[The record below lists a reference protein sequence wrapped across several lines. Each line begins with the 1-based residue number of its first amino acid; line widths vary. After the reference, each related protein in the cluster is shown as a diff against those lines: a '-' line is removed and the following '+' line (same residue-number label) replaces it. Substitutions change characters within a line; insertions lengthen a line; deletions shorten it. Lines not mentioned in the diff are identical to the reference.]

1 MWCLGLNLL
10 VKLHAL
16 HGGVVP
22 IGVTILLGLVIHH
35 VEVVASRPNLGY
47 CIPLLELFLVL
58 ILDMIEILP
67 PLGKYKYD
75 TWRILPVKCYIN
87 NSVDLQS
94 CIKNVNKHFYRR
106 CQCGSQYL
114 LSVYRLHGVIL
125 TSIISIIDLS
135 AATWLFVVVTGRC
148 FVEPESPT
156 VHHSFSRFR
165 SRFISTGLLGFLIRQ
180 VSKKSNRMD
189 PRMSFMLLADETLT
203 EAWEHYHGF
212 MIDLPIVG
220 MGDWEFNQ
228 GFYCRLSQE
237 AKEHIDA
244 LAGGTF
250 FMLNA
255 KKVQALLEKLS
266 ATERDSEEYGLKKDS
281 HTTEIDPLTRKF

>member
-1 MWCLGLNLL
+1 
-10 VKLHAL
+10 
-16 HGGVVP
+16 
-22 IGVTILLGLVIHH
+22 
-35 VEVVASRPNLGY
+35 VASQPNLGY

-58 ILDMIEILP
+58 ILDMIEVLP

-87 NSVDLQS
+87 NSVHLQS
-94 CIKNVNKHFYRR
+94 CIRNVNKHFYHR
-106 CQCGSQYL
+106 CQGGSQYL
-114 LSVYRLHGVIL
+114 LSVYRLHRVIL

-135 AATWLFVVVTGRC
+135 AAMWLFVVVTGRC
-148 FVEPESPT
+148 FVEPESPI
-156 VHHSFSRFR
+156 VHHSFLRFR
-165 SRFISTGLLGFLIRQ
+165 SKFISTGLVGFLIRQ

-189 PRMSFMLLADETLT
+189 PTMSFKQLADETLAD
-203 EAWEHYHGF
+203 AWEHYHGF
-212 MIDLPIVG
+212 MTDLPIAG

-250 FMLNA
+250 FLLNA

-266 ATERDSEEYGLKKDS
+266 ANERESEEYGLKEDS
-281 HTTEIDPLTRKF
+281 HTTEIDPLTRKFQGMALTQPSTSETHQVEQEILA